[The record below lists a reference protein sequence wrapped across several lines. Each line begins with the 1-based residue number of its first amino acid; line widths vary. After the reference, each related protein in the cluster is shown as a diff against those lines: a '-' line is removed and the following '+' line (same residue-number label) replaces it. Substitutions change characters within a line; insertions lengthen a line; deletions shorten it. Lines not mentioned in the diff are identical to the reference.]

1 MESITQDYEAL
12 MQLIDEAGGDI
23 TGAEEALDKWFEQIE
38 GALEDKT
45 DAYVSVMRELE
56 ARAEWRK
63 TEAKRLTD
71 KAKRDEKNV
80 AGIKGR
86 LLCYMQRLNKTT
98 IETPFAS
105 VWLVAEAKLP
115 FASLFVHVTVFPAVA
130 TGLLFAFGLFRP
142 GPHARPS
149 CHGTGARFVGEVGR
163 RSMVPDASQFAMVS
177 ILPRSGSN
185 ASTVRRFLPRSAF
198 LCRAII

>member
-1 MESITQDYEAL
+1 MPPRTMESITQDYEAL

-38 GALEDKT
+38 GAVEDKT

-63 TEAKRLTD
+63 AEAKRLTD

-98 IETPFAS
+98 IETPRNR
-105 VWLVAEAKLP
+105 
-115 FASLFVHVTVFPAVA
+115 VTVAKAGTRSLTLIGEPTGEYVTHIPATTEPNKKAITEALKAGTV
-130 TGLLFAFGLFRP
+130 LDFARLEPPTEYLRI
-142 GPHARPS
+142 
-149 CHGTGARFVGEVGR
+149 T
-163 RSMVPDASQFAMVS
+163 
-177 ILPRSGSN
+177 
-185 ASTVRRFLPRSAF
+185 
-198 LCRAII
+198 